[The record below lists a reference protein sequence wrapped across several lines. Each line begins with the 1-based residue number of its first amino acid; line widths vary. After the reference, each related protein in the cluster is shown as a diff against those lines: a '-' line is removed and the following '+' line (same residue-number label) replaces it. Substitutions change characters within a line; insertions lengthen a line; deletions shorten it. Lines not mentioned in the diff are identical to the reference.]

1 MMPPLRL
8 PFYKIMKSLFTR
20 YGLYIAGLA
29 ALLLTSHDARGCAC
43 GCGIYDVG
51 TSYNFPDGAGW
62 MAWTE
67 YDFQAQSYNWSGL
80 KSAPASNNDDK
91 LIRTSWLSAGI
102 QYFPTRSWGFDVT
115 VPSASRL
122 FKAASDSGR
131 PGSTTVHQWWSLG
144 DLRANVYYTGFS
156 PDMSTGVN
164 LGLKLPTGNWTEP
177 GVDRDTQI
185 GTGSTDILFGFYHR
199 HRITL
204 DEKWTWF
211 AQTQFDI
218 PLITQAGY
226 RPGMEIDAAAGIYY
240 SGLHIGKVKIRPL
253 GQVLFSFRASDSG
266 PSANPANTGYERVL
280 LSPGVEFDFHPFR
293 VYADVEL
300 PVITNVVGNQLI
312 SVSQVKVVASV
323 MF

>member
-1 MMPPLRL
+1 
-8 PFYKIMKSLFTR
+8 MKSFILSR
-20 YGLYIAGLA
+20 YGLIFAGLA
-29 ALLLTSHDARGCAC
+29 ALLFTPHDARGCAC

-67 YDFQAQSYNWSGL
+67 YNFQSQSYNWSGL

-115 VPSASRL
+115 VPSANRL
-122 FKAASDSGR
+122 FKTAKEDGP

-177 GVDRDTQI
+177 GVDRDNQI

-218 PLITQAGY
+218 PLFTQAGY
-226 RPGMEIDAAAGIYY
+226 RPGMELNAAAGVYY
-240 SGLHIGKVKIRPL
+240 SGLQIGKVKIRPL
-253 GQVLFSFRASDSG
+253 AQVLFSFRASDSG
-266 PSANPANTGYERVL
+266 PAASPANTGYERVL
-280 LSPGVEFDFHPFR
+280 LSPGVEFDCRPFR

-312 SVSQVKVVASV
+312 SVSQLKVVASV